1 METNEVFL
9 VGVLGILGTAFI
21 FYLWAEEGGVGIHFF

>member
-1 METNEVFL
+1 METNVVFL

-21 FYLWAEEGGVGIHFF
+21 FHLWAEEGDVGIRFF